1 MRSQAADKQGRV
13 RIGEL
18 GRRVG
23 VRPETL
29 RAWERRYALLEP
41 DRSAGGYRLYSGA
54 DEARVRAM
62 TALLD
67 QGLSAAEAAKLAR
80 DSPEH
85 AGVTGTG
92 VTAAGAAAQ
101 ATAAAVAASPTPAFA
116 GAGASVPAAVGHPV
130 LDREVELLLSAID
143 AFDEAAANAIVDEAL
158 GAFTLQTTLSALF
171 LPALAELGAGWAR
184 GEVTVA
190 EEHFATELLRA
201 RLLGLA
207 RGWGT
212 GTGPLALLAC
222 PPGERHDLGLIAFGL
237 AIREHGWRTAF
248 LGADM
253 PTRTIG
259 ETAQRLD
266 PAAVIVSAVEARR
279 FERALP
285 LLRELAQYHAV
296 LIGGAGATGELAR
309 SIGGAQ
315 LAGGPVE
322 AATWVAGEQPRDPA
336 QSP

>member
-1 MRSQAADKQGRV
+1 MWVHPVKCSSKVRDPIRADSVKQPGRV

-62 TALLD
+62 TALLE
-67 QGLSAAEAAKLAR
+67 QGLSAAEAAQLAR
-80 DSPEH
+80 DSP
-85 AGVTGTG
+85 V
-92 VTAAGAAAQ
+92 
-101 ATAAAVAASPTPAFA
+101 SPTPAVA
-116 GAGASVPAAVGHPV
+116 GAPVSAPVGHPV
-130 LDREVELLLSAID
+130 LDREVGLLLGAIE
-143 AFDEAAANAIVDEAL
+143 AFDEPTANAIVDEAL
-158 GAFTLQTTLSALF
+158 AAFTLQTALSALF

-237 AIREHGWRTAF
+237 AIREHGWRIAF

-259 ETAQRLD
+259 EAAQRLD

-285 LLRELAQYHAV
+285 LLRELAQYHVV
-296 LIGGAGATGELAR
+296 LIGGAGATAELAR

-322 AATWVAGEQPRDPA
+322 AATWVAGEQPPDPA

>member
-1 MRSQAADKQGRV
+1 
-13 RIGEL
+13 
-18 GRRVG
+18 
-23 VRPETL
+23 VRPATL
-29 RAWERRYALLEP
+29 RAWERRYTLLEP
-41 DRSAGGYRLYSGA
+41 DRSPGGYRLYSRA

-80 DSPEH
+80 DAPEP
-85 AGVTGTG
+85 AGVAGTG

-101 ATAAAVAASPTPAFA
+101 ATAAAVAVSPTPAVA
-116 GAGASVPAAVGHPV
+116 GGGASVPAPVGHPV
-130 LDREVELLLSAID
+130 LDREVELLLQAIE
-143 AFDEAAANAIVDEAL
+143 AFDEGTANAIVDETL
-158 GAFTLQTTLSALF
+158 GAFTLQTALSALF

-184 GEVTVA
+184 GEVSVA

-222 PPGERHDLGLIAFGL
+222 PPEERHDLGLIAFGL
-237 AIREHGWRTAF
+237 AIREYGWRIAF

-259 ETAQRLD
+259 EAAQRLD
-266 PAAVIVSAVEARR
+266 PAAVIVSAVEAHR

-285 LLRELAQYHAV
+285 LLRELAQSRVV

-309 SIGGAQ
+309 SIGGAH
-315 LAGGPVE
+315 LAGGPVA
-322 AATWVAGEQPRDPA
+322 AATWVAGEQPPGPA

>member
-1 MRSQAADKQGRV
+1 MGAQAAQKPGRV

-41 DRSAGGYRLYSGA
+41 DRSAGGYRLYTGA

-62 TALLD
+62 TALLG

-80 DSPEH
+80 DAPEH
-85 AGVTGTG
+85 AGGAGTG
-92 VTAAGAAAQ
+92 VTAAGPAAQ
-101 ATAAAVAASPTPAFA
+101 ATAAAVAVSPTPEVA
-116 GAGASVPAAVGHPV
+116 GVGASVPAPVGHPV

-158 GAFTLQTTLSALF
+158 GAFTLQTALSALF

-207 RGWGT
+207 RGWGA
-212 GTGPLALLAC
+212 GSGPLALLAC
-222 PPGERHDLGLIAFGL
+222 PPGERHDLGSIAFGL
-237 AIREHGWRTAF
+237 AIREHGWRIAF
-248 LGADM
+248 LGADT
-253 PTRTIG
+253 PTRTIA

-279 FERALP
+279 FERALFS
-285 LLRELAQYHAV
+285 LRELAQYHPV
-296 LIGGAGATGELAR
+296 LIAGAGATAAIAR
-309 SIGGAQ
+309 SIGGAH
-315 LAGGPVE
+315 LAGDPVE
-322 AATWVAGEQPRDPA
+322 AASWVAGEQPRAPA
-336 QSP
+336 HSS

>member
-1 MRSQAADKQGRV
+1 MRAQAAETQGPV

-41 DRSAGGYRLYSGA
+41 DRSAGGYRLYSGV

-80 DSPEH
+80 DAPEH
-85 AGVTGTG
+85 
-92 VTAAGAAAQ
+92 
-101 ATAAAVAASPTPAFA
+101 A
-116 GAGASVPAAVGHPV
+116 GAGASVPAPVGHQV
-130 LDREVELLLSAID
+130 LDREVELLLDAIK
-143 AFDEAAANAIVDEAL
+143 AFDEAAANAIVDQAL
-158 GAFTLQTTLSALF
+158 GGFTLQSTLSALF

-237 AIREHGWRTAF
+237 AIREHGWRIAF

-266 PAAVIVSAVEARR
+266 SAAVIVSAVEARR
-279 FERALP
+279 FERALA

-296 LIGGAGATGELAR
+296 LIGGAGATAEHAR
-309 SIGGAQ
+309 SIGGAH

-322 AATWVAGEQPRDPA
+322 AATWVAGEQPPDPA

>member
-1 MRSQAADKQGRV
+1 VEKPGRV

-41 DRSAGGYRLYSGA
+41 DRSAGGYRLYTGA

-62 TALLD
+62 TALLG

-80 DSPEH
+80 DAPEH
-85 AGVTGTG
+85 AGVAGTG
-92 VTAAGAAAQ
+92 LTAAGPAAQ
-101 ATAAAVAASPTPAFA
+101 ATAAADAVSPTPEVA
-116 GAGASVPAAVGHPV
+116 GAGASVPAPVDHPA
-130 LDREVELLLSAID
+130 LERRVELLVSAGST
-143 AFDEAAANAIVDEAL
+143 FDEAEINAIVDEAL
-158 GAFTLQTTLSALF
+158 GAFTLQSTLSALF
-171 LPALAELGAGWAR
+171 LPALAELGACWAR

-190 EEHFATELLRA
+190 QEHFATELLRA

-212 GTGPLALLAC
+212 GSGPLALLAC
-222 PPGERHDLGLIAFGL
+222 PPGERHDLGSIAFGL
-237 AIREHGWRTAF
+237 AIREHGWRIAF
-248 LGADM
+248 LGADT
-253 PTRTIG
+253 PTRTIA

-279 FERALP
+279 FERALFS
-285 LLRELAQYHAV
+285 LRELAQYHPV
-296 LIGGAGATGELAR
+296 LIAGAGATPAIAR
-309 SIGGAQ
+309 SIGGAH

-322 AATWVAGEQPRDPA
+322 AASWVAGEQPRERA
-336 QSP
+336 YSS

>member
-1 MRSQAADKQGRV
+1 
-13 RIGEL
+13 
-18 GRRVG
+18 
-23 VRPETL
+23 
-29 RAWERRYALLEP
+29 
-41 DRSAGGYRLYSGA
+41 
-54 DEARVRAM
+54 M
-62 TALLD
+62 TALLE
-67 QGLSAAEAAKLAR
+67 QGLSAAEAAQLAR
-80 DSPEH
+80 DSP
-85 AGVTGTG
+85 V
-92 VTAAGAAAQ
+92 
-101 ATAAAVAASPTPAFA
+101 SPTPAV
-116 GAGASVPAAVGHPV
+116 AGASVPAPVGHPV
-130 LDREVELLLSAID
+130 LDREVELLLGAIE
-143 AFDEAAANAIVDEAL
+143 AFDEPAANAIVDEAL

-237 AIREHGWRTAF
+237 AIREHGWRIAF

-259 ETAQRLD
+259 EAAQRLD

-285 LLRELAQYHAV
+285 LLRELAQYHVV
-296 LIGGAGATGELAR
+296 LIGGAGATAELAR
-309 SIGGAQ
+309 SIGGAL
-315 LAGGPVE
+315 LAGGPVD
-322 AATWVAGEQPRDPA
+322 AATWVAGEQPPDPA